1 MCCYSRDTS
10 DATNLRVASLQDL
23 VGADK
28 YSGDPAKTKIKG
40 FARMKEKQEDKYTH
54 TEFAMPSCA
63 VMCDV
68 VRCLVECTDADDMV
82 DTFNLICDNMKVGT
96 TAPVPSAR
104 SACAV
109 FISCVWVLRCCPGQV
124 LRVKNGF
131 AEKEVPFGF
140 RQVRHQCSPRSACG
154 RSTRRARHDSLTSAL
169 PPLDPY
175 ERVVHDSAYS

>member
-109 FISCVWVLRCCPGQV
+109 CSYLASGCCGAVLDRSFVSKMDLQRKRSR
-124 LRVKNGF
+124 LGF
-131 AEKEVPFGF
+131 
-140 RQVRHQCSPRSACG
+140 VR
-154 RSTRRARHDSLTSAL
+154 
-169 PPLDPY
+169 
-175 ERVVHDSAYS
+175 